1 MSENEF
7 KKEPIPSV
15 EGDSPLPPS
24 PRKEPRRVSL
34 TTFITSAVA
43 LVLVAVMLTYTVCSG
58 YYRKKL
64 ADEQFAVSDIG
75 TSVDESLALFAAIFD
90 AYSIKDVEVD
100 YQQVLDAALKE
111 YVRQTGDTYA
121 FYYTAQEFLALQKSN
136 VGESQG
142 IGINIIQSKAT
153 IDGRE
158 YSVIKV
164 INVMKDSPAATAG
177 VRTGDLI
184 VYVGVGEGRQSVHE
198 LGYELAVSQMQGV
211 KGTVASFTVY
221 RPNGTEYD
229 VKEFSIERSEFTNW
243 SVDSHVCTVEGY
255 GDVGIVK
262 IMQFDLTTPT
272 QFCEA
277 VDGLLAA
284 GSRRIVF
291 DVRHNP
297 GGDLKSIEAVLSYFL
312 EKDDVIIRTRDKG
325 GNEEISRVKEVSY
338 TGDYAGCSVSKDDIG
353 KYRGKFETV
362 VLCNGNTASA
372 AELFT
377 AAFRDY
383 ELATIVGTTTYGKG
397 SMQSIMSLAM
407 FGMDGAL
414 KLTTKMYYPPK
425 GDSYEGKGIE
435 PNVVIAQGEEASK
448 INIYEIADSQDDQL
462 VEALKHF
469 K

>member
-1 MSENEF
+1 MSENELNNT
-7 KKEPIPSV
+7 PI
-15 EGDSPLPPS
+15 LPEEDGCAMASCKQPK
-24 PRKEPRRVSL
+24 RISL
-34 TTFITSAVA
+34 TAFITSAVA
-43 LVLVAVMLTYTVCSG
+43 LVLIAVMLTYTVCSG

-64 ADEQFAVSDIG
+64 IGEQSVVPTVG
-75 TSVDESLALFAAIFD
+75 TSVDDSLALFAALFD
-90 AYSIKDVEVD
+90 AYSVKDVNVD
-100 YQQVLDAALKE
+100 DQQVLNGVLKE

-121 FYYTAQEFLALQKSN
+121 FYYTAEELLELQKSN
-136 VGESQG
+136 IGESQG

-153 IDGRE
+153 IGGAE
-158 YSVIKV
+158 YDVIKV
-164 INVMKDSPAATAG
+164 INVIKDSPAAAAG
-177 VRTGDLI
+177 VQNGDLI
-184 VYVGVGEGRQSVHE
+184 VYVGVGADREPVYS
-198 LGYELAVSQMQGV
+198 LGYEMAVSKLQGV

-221 RPNGTEYD
+221 RPNGTAYD
-229 VKEFSIERSEFTNW
+229 VKEFNIERNEFTSW

-277 VDGLLAA
+277 VDGLLAQ
-284 GSRRIVF
+284 GCQKIVF

-312 EKDDVIIRTRDKG
+312 QENDVIIRTRDKS
-325 GNEEISRVKEVSY
+325 GNEEIARVGVSSY
-338 TGDYAGCSVSKDDIG
+338 TGDYAGCSVSREDIG
-353 KYRGKFETV
+353 KYRDKFASV

-383 ELATIVGTTTYGKG
+383 ELATIVGTKTFGKG

-407 FGMDGAL
+407 FGMEGAL

-425 GDSYEGKGIE
+425 GDSYEGLGIV
-435 PNVVIAQGEEASK
+435 PNVVIEQSEEAAK
-448 INIYEIADSQDDQL
+448 INIYEIRDAEDDQL
-462 VEALKHF
+462 VEALAHF
-469 K
+469 

>member
-7 KKEPIPSV
+7 NNSPILPEEESGFAEPPYKQPKRI
-15 EGDSPLPPS
+15 
-24 PRKEPRRVSL
+24 SL

-64 ADEQFAVSDIG
+64 AEEQFTVSNVG
-75 TSVDESLALFAAIFD
+75 TSMDDSLALFAALFE
-90 AYSIKDVEVD
+90 AYSINDVNVD

-111 YVRQTGDTYA
+111 YIRQTGDIYA
-121 FYYTAQEFLALQKSN
+121 FYYTAEEFLELQKSN
-136 VGESQG
+136 IGESQG
-142 IGINIIQSKAT
+142 IGINIIHAKAT
-153 IDGRE
+153 IGGNE
-158 YSVIKV
+158 YDVIKV
-164 INVMKDSPAATAG
+164 INVMKDSPAAAAG
-177 VRTGDLI
+177 VKNGDLI
-184 VYVGVGEGRQSVHE
+184 VHVGVGENREPVHN
-198 LGYELAVSQMQGV
+198 LGYEMAVSKLQGE

-221 RPNGTEYD
+221 RPNGAEYT
-229 VKEFSIERSEFTNW
+229 VKEFNIERSEFTNW

-255 GDVGIVK
+255 GDIGIVK

-277 VDGLLAA
+277 VDSLLAK
-284 GSRRIVF
+284 GCQKIVF

-312 EKDDVIIRTRDKG
+312 QENDVIIRTRNKD
-325 GNEEISRVKEVSY
+325 GNEEISRVGVSSY
-338 TGDYAGCSVSKDDIG
+338 TGDYAGCSVSREDIG
-353 KYRGKFETV
+353 KYRDKFETV
-362 VLCNGNTASA
+362 VLCNGSTASA

-377 AAFRDY
+377 AALRDY

-397 SMQSIMSLAM
+397 SMQTIMSLAM

-425 GDSYEGKGIE
+425 GDSYEGRGIE
-435 PNVVIAQGEEASK
+435 PNVVIEQSEEAAK
-448 INIYEIADSQDDQL
+448 INVYEIKDAEDDQL

-469 K
+469 